1 MGTPLLAEKRLS
13 ERRRL
18 TGLMPGK
25 VVSSQEKLIDCR
37 PVDISEHGL
46 GIISNTEL
54 SVGSI
59 IILET
64 HDNAIRLEVIWQQPD
79 FSKRDLHRYGLVTKD
94 QKANLLKI
102 FSEAGCLR

>member
-1 MGTPLLAEKRLS
+1 MGKPLLAEKRLS

-18 TGLMPGK
+18 TGLIPGK
-25 VVSSQEKLIDCR
+25 MITAHDKSIDCK

-46 GIISNTEL
+46 GVISDTEL
-54 SVGSI
+54 AVGSVI
-59 IILET
+59 TLET
-64 HDNAIRLEVIWQQPD
+64 HDNSIRLEVIWQQPD

-94 QKANLLKI
+94 QKANLLEI